1 MFLVALI
8 IFLLPD
14 PASFF
19 SLLGFGEHVPVLGW
33 VLAFVVTIVFS
44 LYTLWVLPEVRSF
57 VFEVSWLK
65 ALAIPLAI
73 LSGVI
78 EEVFFRKIMM
88 DLFQDLDYGIFAQIF
103 FSAVIFAAIHLVW
116 GIFAKDWRMMLSV
129 FLSTF
134 VLGILL
140 SFVYIASDRVIY
152 PAIVAHI
159 AINLIIEPGLLYTAI
174 RQSTREDSSS

>member
-65 ALAIPLAI
+65 ALAIL
-73 LSGVI
+73 
-78 EEVFFRKIMM
+78 
-88 DLFQDLDYGIFAQIF
+88 
-103 FSAVIFAAIHLVW
+103 
-116 GIFAKDWRMMLSV
+116 
-129 FLSTF
+129 
-134 VLGILL
+134 
-140 SFVYIASDRVIY
+140 
-152 PAIVAHI
+152 
-159 AINLIIEPGLLYTAI
+159 
-174 RQSTREDSSS
+174 